1 MGIPTYF
8 KHIFFK
14 YNDILNNIIED
25 EIDNFYMDLNCLIHP
40 CSKNK
45 NTDEE
50 VINSVI
56 KTMDIIINNINPKK
70 KLYIAID
77 GVWPIA
83 KVITQRKRRLK
94 SIINNEDI
102 KKIYE
107 KHNKIHGSWDSINI
121 SPGTEFMKNLSNSI
135 TIYLDKIKNIKIIFS
150 DSENYEEGEI
160 PARVLQYEHQRR
172 RDAASYDKLDV
183 LVKGHFLLILLSTLF

>member
-70 KLYIAID
+70 KIYIAID
-77 GVWPIA
+77 GVCPIA

-94 SIINNEDI
+94 SIINNEFMSAMKEYKYFD
-102 KKIYE
+102 E
-107 KHNKIHGSWDSINI
+107 KR
-121 SPGTEFMKNLSNSI
+121 GTCLLDEWPEF
-135 TIYLDKIKNIKIIFS
+135 
-150 DSENYEEGEI
+150 ENY
-160 PARVLQYEHQRR
+160 Y
-172 RDAASYDKLDV
+172 S
-183 LVKGHFLLILLSTLF
+183 LVGQQI